1 MAPSKVVIHLLSPAD
16 QFIRTIQ
23 LIFENRAI
31 LCTLYHSV
39 TGKFPEGGEPFHPE
53 NTLTVKEVLMA
64 WTSGGAYDFYRE
76 NQTGTLEAGKQA
88 DIAVL
93 SDNVFTRSMD
103 TIRDM
108 KVTLTLV
115 DGRVVYEA

>member
-1 MAPSKVVIHLLSPAD
+1 
-16 QFIRTIQ
+16 
-23 LIFENRAI
+23 
-31 LCTLYHSV
+31 
-39 TGKFPEGGEPFHPE
+39 
-53 NTLTVKEVLMA
+53 MA